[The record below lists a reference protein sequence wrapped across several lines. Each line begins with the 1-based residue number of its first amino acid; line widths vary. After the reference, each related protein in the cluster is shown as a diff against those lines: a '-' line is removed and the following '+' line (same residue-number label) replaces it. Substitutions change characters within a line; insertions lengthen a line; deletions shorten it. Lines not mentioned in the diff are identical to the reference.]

1 MKTQKEKSIPKAE
14 VAAED
19 NKTVYELI
27 SIVVFFLLAMIFFRG
42 IFSPDNAIVS
52 TDYDAWAPKMYRET
66 LLSGQWQKWMSL
78 NFAGIDF
85 RALFLYPSV
94 LFLLLFNPHLFI
106 GWEYAFDIFLIGTT
120 FYIFMRSMKMSR
132 FAAFIGGI
140 SMMFTNH
147 VVSLVFPGH
156 MGKLD
161 LFVWTPLVFMFYG
174 KALTSEKNKFIYFTL
189 AGLFYGLQFLAGDV
203 QIGYYIGLCLGIYTI
218 YICIKN
224 RKEISARW
232 LGLNALGGLLTLLVT
247 VLLSA
252 QALMYFAGVADPG
265 QSIDAGTKGDSSSQ
279 YEFATSW
286 SFPPEE
292 VITFFMQRPMGNMT
306 GDGYWGRNGSAQTVL
321 KLSDDYIGVLPLL
334 LVLVGLVFYKDK
346 TKWFWFCLGAG
357 CLLVAFGGYTPL
369 YKLIYKLPAM
379 KSFRA
384 PTKWTYLFVFNM
396 CILVSMGADYLY
408 KGEYLEEDK
417 KKCKKFIIFLGGLV
431 SLVIIGLLTL
441 SIFSD
446 SILGSISSSMNSS
459 VDYSLLY
466 SRFNVFLASYKKF
479 CILSIIASVLL
490 YFAFTNRKWK
500 NYIFSAIAIIIVAE
514 LWMAGSYFIQY
525 VSKQEY
531 YSPHPAV
538 EFLKQDKEYPR
549 VKIGPQNG
557 LISNLAS
564 NQFKYYQI
572 LCWDSPASR
581 LPLYYQNFQDKIG
594 KNDFLK
600 FMDVAGIKYLISAQP
615 LNEPIF
621 QGVFNSYGVYIYQY
635 VNYIPHAYTIT
646 NYRISKNDD
655 EMLKTLANPQFNI
668 RDAVLLDGDPQV
680 SAVPGQ
686 GLTNEGLSIT
696 RYSNNEVRMSVSRNY
711 DSILVL
717 ADYYYPGWKAYVDNK
732 ETKIYRANYL
742 TRAIKLPQGN
752 HIVRF
757 VYEPSMLGLYITLCT
772 WIVLIV
778 FLSVWG
784 YITYKRKDVKS

>member
-1 MKTQKEKSIPKAE
+1 
-14 VAAED
+14 
-19 NKTVYELI
+19 
-27 SIVVFFLLAMIFFRG
+27 
-42 IFSPDNAIVS
+42 
-52 TDYDAWAPKMYRET
+52 
-66 LLSGQWQKWMSL
+66 
-78 NFAGIDF
+78 
-85 RALFLYPSV
+85 
-94 LFLLLFNPHLFI
+94 
-106 GWEYAFDIFLIGTT
+106 
-120 FYIFMRSMKMSR
+120 
-132 FAAFIGGI
+132 
-140 SMMFTNH
+140 
-147 VVSLVFPGH
+147 
-156 MGKLD
+156 
-161 LFVWTPLVFMFYG
+161 
-174 KALTSEKNKFIYFTL
+174 
-189 AGLFYGLQFLAGDV
+189 
-203 QIGYYIGLCLGIYTI
+203 
-218 YICIKN
+218 
-224 RKEISARW
+224 
-232 LGLNALGGLLTLLVT
+232 
-247 VLLSA
+247 
-252 QALMYFAGVADPG
+252 
-265 QSIDAGTKGDSSSQ
+265 
-279 YEFATSW
+279 
-286 SFPPEE
+286 
-292 VITFFMQRPMGNMT
+292 
-306 GDGYWGRNGSAQTVL
+306 
-321 KLSDDYIGVLPLL
+321 
-334 LVLVGLVFYKDK
+334 
-346 TKWFWFCLGAG
+346 
-357 CLLVAFGGYTPL
+357 
-369 YKLIYKLPAM
+369 
-379 KSFRA
+379 
-384 PTKWTYLFVFNM
+384 
-396 CILVSMGADYLY
+396 
-408 KGEYLEEDK
+408 
-417 KKCKKFIIFLGGLV
+417 
-431 SLVIIGLLTL
+431 
-441 SIFSD
+441 
-446 SILGSISSSMNSS
+446 
-459 VDYSLLY
+459 
-466 SRFNVFLASYKKF
+466 
-479 CILSIIASVLL
+479 
-490 YFAFTNRKWK
+490 
-500 NYIFSAIAIIIVAE
+500 
-514 LWMAGSYFIQY
+514 
-525 VSKQEY
+525 
-531 YSPHPAV
+531 V